1 MIVRAERRYGDE
13 LTEVHFLEVDPI
25 TVDDLKSFVDSGRC
39 SVELL
44 GKLTRMASRVVPLVP
59 VGDALANFELRECLS
74 AAFVI
79 ETGSPVGVAA
89 TFQQQLK

>member
-1 MIVRAERRYGDE
+1 
-13 LTEVHFLEVDPI
+13 
-25 TVDDLKSFVDSGRC
+25 
-39 SVELL
+39 
-44 GKLTRMASRVVPLVP
+44 MASRVVPLVP